1 MNDSGRSVRKLEA
14 GSLSLILVLLLSL
27 NASAQKT
34 DVIEMPN
41 GDRITGE
48 IKFLERGRLDYS
60 VDRMRRLSVEWPQL
74 VKVRSDKFF
83 DFELSNARHLFGSI
97 EEADEPGF
105 LIIVTDTARSKVRI
119 RDVVRIEP
127 LRSNFWGRLKGSSV
141 ELGVDFTRV
150 NLQRQ
155 WNLTTKVKYR
165 TKKWLLTFDGD
176 SYLNVQDEREP
187 SRRNNA
193 SLTPQR
199 FLGRGYSLYGV
210 LKAEQNDEL
219 NLELRASAV
228 LGVSKFLLRTN
239 RQSLE
244 TRIGAAL
251 NEEKFTGSELSASG
265 EGVVS
270 VDYSLFKF
278 ITPKIDIRFDTFVYP
293 SLTDWGRYRGNVNAA
308 IQWEPVTDF
317 RIGLNGFFTFDT
329 RPGEGASNVDY
340 GAFSSI
346 GISI

>member
-1 MNDSGRSVRKLEA
+1 MQKSRFKMRRA
-14 GSLSLILVLLLSL
+14 GCGSAILGIILFLAVGVGH
-27 NASAQKT
+27 AQKT

-60 VDRMRRLSVEWPQL
+60 VDRMQRLSVEWPQI

-97 EEADEPGF
+97 EEADERGF

-176 SYLNVQDEREP
+176 SYLNVQDERDP

-251 NEEKFTGSELSASG
+251 NEEKFTGSELVG
-265 EGVVS
+265 E
-270 VDYSLFKF
+270 
-278 ITPKIDIRFDTFVYP
+278 R
-293 SLTDWGRYRGNVNAA
+293 RGC
-308 IQWEPVTDF
+308 
-317 RIGLNGFFTFDT
+317 RIGRLLTVQVHHAEDRHQIRHLRLSQSDGVGPISRKRERSDPMGT
-329 RPGEGASNVDY
+329 RHRFPDRIERLLHL
-340 GAFSSI
+340 
-346 GISI
+346 